1 MVDLQEI
8 AEQVRNC
15 RKCDLWKTRKNAV
28 PGEGNPH
35 AEIMFV
41 GEAPGENEDIEGKP
55 FVGAAGKLLTKLIT
69 EVLGLKREDVFITNI
84 VKCRPPQNRDPTE
97 EEIIA
102 CSPYL
107 RLQIDIIKPKLIV
120 TLGRHSTSY
129 LFSLIGKSFS
139 SITRVRGKE
148 FEWKKDDNTIIKVFP
163 TYHPAAALYN
173 PNLRKTLEDDF
184 RKIKSILTNTTSSKR
199 VTLEYFMGG
208 ENRPRDKEEE
218 SNSHGVQ

>member
-1 MVDLQEI
+1 VDLQEI

-69 EVLGLKREDVFITNI
+69 EVLGLKREDVFITNV

-97 EEIIA
+97 EEMTA

-107 RLQIDIIKPKLIV
+107 RMQIDIIKPKLIV
-120 TLGRHSTSY
+120 TLGRHST
-129 LFSLIGKSFS
+129 FICSLSWVS
-139 SITRVRGKE
+139 LSA
-148 FEWKKDDNTIIKVFP
+148 P
-163 TYHPAAALYN
+163 
-173 PNLRKTLEDDF
+173 
-184 RKIKSILTNTTSSKR
+184 
-199 VTLEYFMGG
+199 
-208 ENRPRDKEEE
+208 
-218 SNSHGVQ
+218 

>member
-1 MVDLQEI
+1 MDLQEI

-15 RKCDLWKTRKNAV
+15 RKCDLWKTRTHAV

-35 AEIMFV
+35 AEIMFI
-41 GEAPGENEDIEGKP
+41 GEAPGENEDLEGRP

-69 EVLGLKREDVFITNI
+69 EVLGLKREDVFITNV
-84 VKCRPPQNRDPTE
+84 VKCRPPNNRDPTE

-102 CSPYL
+102 CGPYL
-107 RLQIDIIKPKLIV
+107 KAQIDIIRPKVIV

-129 LFSLIGKSFS
+129 IFSLMGRQFS

-148 FEWKKDDNTIIKVFP
+148 FEWKKDENTVIKVFP

-173 PNLRKTLEDDF
+173 PNLRKVLEEDF
-184 RKIKSILTNTTSSKR
+184 KKIKEMLNSTSKR
-199 VTLEYFMGG
+199 VTLEYFLGG
-208 ENRPRDKEEE
+208 ENRSGNKGEE
-218 SNSHGVQ
+218 SNSNSIK